1 MSKPRYDMTD
11 LAEITHILRSPGGCP
26 WDQAQ
31 THQSIRRNFLEEA
44 YEACEALDNDDLE
57 LMKEE
62 LGDVLL
68 QVVFHADIEKDRGRF
83 DFDDVCDRVCKKL
96 IFRHPHVFGG
106 DTTKSWEDCKA
117 LEKGQTT
124 VGEKLDAVARSLPAL
139 WRAEKLVN
147 KAQKNGAAVNEALPE
162 AVEGLQTAPRI
173 WGSCS
178 SPAPSGRPSRR
189 LTRRLR
195 STAPAKPSS
204 RRSRPP
210 HRTAPT
216 GNKFRTPGNTAP

>member
-1 MSKPRYDMTD
+1 MVNFMSKPRYDMAD
-11 LAEITHILRSPGGCP
+11 LEEITHILRSPGGCP

-83 DFDDVCDRVCKKL
+83 DLDDVCDRVCKKL

-124 VGEKLDAVARSLPAL
+124 VGEKLDAVARSTGIMAG
-139 WRAEKLVN
+139 REAGEQG
-147 KAQKNGAAVNEALPE
+147 QKERRSCGRN
-162 AVEGLQTAPRI
+162 APRSGG
-173 WGSCS
+173 GS
-178 SPAPSGRPSRR
+178 PDSGRPGKAAV
-189 LTRRLR
+189 RLR
-195 STAPAKPSS
+195 PVGGSA
-204 RRSRPP
+204 
-210 HRTAPT
+210 
-216 GNKFRTPGNTAP
+216 GD

>member
-1 MSKPRYDMTD
+1 MVDFMSKPRYDMAD
-11 LAEITHILRSPGGCP
+11 LVEITHILRSPGGCP

-31 THQSIRRNFLEEA
+31 THRSIRRNFLEET
-44 YEACEALDNDDLE
+44 YEVCEALDNDDLE

-124 VGEKLDAVARSLPAL
+124 VSEKLDAVARSLPSL
-139 WRAEKLVN
+139 WRAEKLAS
-147 KAQKNGAAVNEALPE
+147 KAKKNGAAWDETLPE
-162 AVEGLQTAPRI
+162 AVE
-173 WGSCS
+173 
-178 SPAPSGRPSRR
+178 R
-189 LTRRLR
+189 LESAEELGKLLFACAQWAARNQVDPEEALHGACEAFI
-195 STAPAKPSS
+195 SQIAAEEQ
-204 RRSRPP
+204 
-210 HRTAPT
+210 A
-216 GNKFRTPGNTAP
+216 